1 MDARVCAGGP
11 CAPAADS
18 RLRRRNE
25 MPFVVVRRLV
35 AGFAIACVV
44 LVVLVG
50 AQGTAAPSTSAPEDI
65 QYLLDAIERSGCE
78 FYRNGSWYAAAEARS
93 HLASKYRQVDERQPV
108 RSAEDFID
116 GVGTRSS
123 TSGEPYRV
131 RCPGS
136 DEMTSAE
143 WFRRALERR
152 PPSAV
157 ESR

>member
-1 MDARVCAGGP
+1 
-11 CAPAADS
+11 
-18 RLRRRNE
+18 

-44 LVVLVG
+44 LVGGQAPAV
-50 AQGTAAPSTSAPEDI
+50 PSTSTPEDI

-78 FYRNGSWYAAAEARS
+78 FYRNGSWYAAPEARS
-93 HLASKYRQVDERQPV
+93 HLASKYRQVDKRQPV
-108 RSAEDFID
+108 RSAEDFI
-116 GVGTRSS
+116 GWVGTRSS
-123 TSGEPYRV
+123 MSGEPYRV